1 MFNLN
6 SKDATPLYQQLFL
19 QIRGQITSGELPA
32 HFKLPSIRDMALEL
46 ATSRNTVEAA
56 FQELCAE
63 GYIYSKSR
71 SGYFVSYIDQELAS
85 SFRVIHPQQDLH
97 PKIVERYRHDF
108 HPARLDPEIFPAS
121 LWRKCLID
129 CLQSNAEDFSQYSEP
144 QGEWGLRC
152 NLQFYLE
159 RSRGVHCSPDQ
170 IVICSGLQQSLEIV
184 AQLIRGRH
192 KSVAIENPGYH
203 LPRDVF
209 RNNGFN
215 ITPIAVGTDGLNL
228 NTLRSTSST
237 VTYVTPS
244 HQMPLGYV
252 MPVANRLELISWS
265 KMGERLIIEDDYD
278 SELRYIGRPISS
290 LQGLYSDGNIIY
302 QGTFS
307 KVFSP
312 ALRLSYMVLP
322 HSLLNDYNR
331 LFQHHFCQVP
341 LLIQRAMINFMERGH
356 WEQHIRRSR
365 NFYKKKHEVMLKA
378 IEQYFGR
385 RVKVIGQ
392 GAGLHIVLE
401 LNESLNDELAFIER
415 AKQKGVRLLPF
426 SDFYDSGEP
435 EANKLLLGFGGMKI
449 KGIQKGIETLATL
462 IH

>member
-159 RSRGVHCSPDQ
+159 RSRGVGFVGRFVYCCSCIGKKQ
-170 IVICSGLQQSLEIV
+170 RFSLEIV
-184 AQLIRGRH
+184 
-192 KSVAIENPGYH
+192 
-203 LPRDVF
+203 
-209 RNNGFN
+209 
-215 ITPIAVGTDGLNL
+215 
-228 NTLRSTSST
+228 
-237 VTYVTPS
+237 
-244 HQMPLGYV
+244 PL
-252 MPVANRLELISWS
+252 
-265 KMGERLIIEDDYD
+265 
-278 SELRYIGRPISS
+278 
-290 LQGLYSDGNIIY
+290 
-302 QGTFS
+302 
-307 KVFSP
+307 
-312 ALRLSYMVLP
+312 
-322 HSLLNDYNR
+322 
-331 LFQHHFCQVP
+331 
-341 LLIQRAMINFMERGH
+341 
-356 WEQHIRRSR
+356 
-365 NFYKKKHEVMLKA
+365 
-378 IEQYFGR
+378 
-385 RVKVIGQ
+385 
-392 GAGLHIVLE
+392 
-401 LNESLNDELAFIER
+401 
-415 AKQKGVRLLPF
+415 
-426 SDFYDSGEP
+426 
-435 EANKLLLGFGGMKI
+435 
-449 KGIQKGIETLATL
+449 
-462 IH
+462 